1 MERVGRVGDTP
12 TRPTTT
18 ANPASP
24 TRPTSPT
31 DLPRPTGEAYYR
43 LAMILGALTA
53 MGPLAIDM
61 YLPALPAIAR
71 DLNTSAASVQ
81 VSLAVY
87 FIGIAAGQAFYGPL
101 SDRWGR
107 KPALYFGLAVF
118 LTSSIGCAVAADVRA
133 LIVFRFLQAL
143 GGCAPLVIPRA
154 VVRDYFDQ
162 RGSVRMLSVLMLV
175 MGLAPIL
182 APLIGGQLL
191 VNFGWRSVFW
201 VLAAYGTLW
210 LVIVAVFLP
219 ESLPVVRRRRQRLGD
234 VLAIY
239 GRLLRDRAYI
249 GYVVSGGLIFSG
261 LLAYIAGSPFVFIEL
276 FEVPPERYG
285 LFFGANAIGII
296 GASQINRW
304 LASRYDARRIV
315 SAVLPVA
322 MAAGF
327 VLLVDAYTG
336 FGGFAGIL
344 LPLFFF
350 IACHGFVMPNTTA
363 LAMAPHG
370 SVAGSASA
378 LLGTLQFVLGATAG
392 ALVGVLGNGTAVP
405 LAAVIA
411 GCGVAAFATYQT
423 LPRPGRPGPTGEG
436 D

>member
-1 MERVGRVGDTP
+1 
-12 TRPTTT
+12 
-18 ANPASP
+18 
-24 TRPTSPT
+24 
-31 DLPRPTGEAYYR
+31 
-43 LAMILGALTA
+43 MILGALTA

-71 DLNTSAASVQ
+71 DLETSAASVQ

-87 FIGIAAGQAFYGPL
+87 FIGIALGQAFYGPL

-107 KPALYFGLAVF
+107 KPSLYFGLTLF
-118 LTSSIGCAVAADVRA
+118 LASSIGCALAADVTA
-133 LIVFRFLQAL
+133 LIVLRFLQAL

-162 RGSVRMLSVLMLV
+162 RGSVRMLSVLILV

-201 VLAAYGTLW
+201 VLAAYGTAW
-210 LVIVAVFLP
+210 LVIVIFFLP
-219 ESLPVVRRRRQRLGD
+219 ESLPVDRRRRQRLTD
-234 VLAIY
+234 VLSVYA
-239 GRLLRDRAYI
+239 RFLRDRHYM
-249 GYVVSGGLIFSG
+249 GYVLSGGLIFSG

-276 FEVPPERYG
+276 FGVPPERYG
-285 LFFGANAIGII
+285 LFFGTNAIGII

-304 LASRYDARRIV
+304 LANRYEARRIV
-315 SAVLPVA
+315 TFVLPVA
-322 MAAGF
+322 MTAGF
-327 VLLVDAYTG
+327 VLLIDAYTG

-344 LPLFFF
+344 LPLFVF
-350 IACHGFVMPNTTA
+350 ISCHGFVMPNTTA

-392 ALVGVLGNGTAVP
+392 TLVSVLGNGTAVP

-411 GCGVAAFATYQT
+411 GCGVAAFVAYQT
-423 LPRPGRPGPTGEG
+423 LPRPGRPSPAGEG
-436 D
+436 G